1 MSSSGKKKHKK
12 VSIKKIIIRVILIL
26 ILLLIVIPFI
36 GGICFYQFMFGK
48 RYDPD
53 DEILYTA
60 SDFDGLSSVRM
71 DFKGNYGQNLAG
83 YLYYGSEYEGE
94 SPSSLPSHYKGMIV
108 FAHGLGSGQAAYVG
122 IYDYLVSR
130 DYLVFAYDA
139 TGTAQSEGRSV
150 KGFPQGTLD
159 MDKAIDHVEANITG
173 KDYPIATAG
182 HSAGAFSACSVLNL
196 HPEVR
201 AALCIAGFNSSPDYI
216 AALARPYAGPLIE
229 PQKPMIS
236 FYEYL
241 LFGNTIYSTAIN
253 GFNSSNARIMAV
265 YSDADTRVPASAGID
280 IWKKN
285 NLSSKI
291 SYYEVKGRSH
301 GDVWRDDSGKGV
313 DTVMLGKFC
322 EILDDTQDI
331 SPVPLNAGTADVF
344 KIVIIGLIAVIFLA
358 ILVLIV
364 RHRIKVFRM
373 SFIEGVD
380 KMDGR
385 DFEIWCGEFLKYNGF
400 SHVEVTSGSRDN
412 GVDILCRKDGET
424 YAVQC
429 KRMECKVPNKA
440 VQEVYTGMMM
450 YECDKAAV
458 ITNNYFSQAACDTAE
473 KTGIEL
479 WDRDWIMS
487 KISKAKKT
495 GDDHEQES

>member
-1 MSSSGKKKHKK
+1 MKKRRSHKK
-12 VSIKKIIIRVILIL
+12 VSIKKIIFRVILIL
-26 ILLLIVIPFI
+26 ILALIVVPFI

-60 SDFDGLSSVRM
+60 SDFEGLSSVRM

-94 SPSSLPSHYKGMIV
+94 KAESLPEHYKGIVV
-108 FAHGLGSGQAAYVG
+108 FAHGLGSGQAAYVT
-122 IYDYLVSR
+122 IYDHIVDK

-139 TGTAQSEGRSV
+139 TGTAQSEGSSV

-159 MDKAIDHVEANITG
+159 MDKAIDFVQDNITG
-173 KDYPIATAG
+173 EDYPLATAG
-182 HSAGAFSACSVLNL
+182 HSAGAFSACSVLNS
-196 HPEVR
+196 HPEVK
-201 AALCIAGFNSSPDYI
+201 AVLCIAGFNSSPDYI
-216 AALARPYAGPLIE
+216 AALAAPYAGPLIQ
-229 PQKPMIS
+229 PQKPLIA

-241 LFGNTIYSTAIN
+241 LFGDTVYSTSIR
-253 GFNSSNARIMAV
+253 GFENSDAKIMAV
-265 YSDADTRVPASAGID
+265 FSDADKRVPASAGID
-280 IWKKN
+280 IWKKKD
-285 NLSSKI
+285 LPSEKI
-291 SYYEVKGRSH
+291 TFYEVKGRSH
-301 GDVWRDDSGKGV
+301 GDVWKDDSGKGA
-313 DTVMLGKFC
+313 DTVMLDEFLKIFGKAKDSKTISVPS
-322 EILDDTQDI
+322 EQTIPATYKITLILLI
-331 SPVPLNAGTADVF
+331 SAL
-344 KIVIIGLIAVIFLA
+344 FLLVA
-358 ILVLIV
+358 VLIV
-364 RHRIKVFRM
+364 RRRLKIFRM

-385 DFEIWCGEFLKYNGF
+385 QFEIWCGEFLRYTGF

-458 ITNNYFSQAACDTAE
+458 ITNNYFSQAAIDTAE

-479 WDRDWIMS
+479 WDRDWILKNMS
-487 KISKAKKT
+487 KSKGVKIN
-495 GDDHEQES
+495 DD